1 MKRSGSLG
9 QGIGEEG
16 RNTMKAKSNWEMPSG
31 KLTRVRDFLPPPNQ
45 LVVKD
50 ATAKVTIA
58 LEKSSINFF
67 KQQAKKNHTKYQRM
81 IRELLDQYASHYSK
95 VA

>member
-1 MKRSGSLG
+1 
-9 QGIGEEG
+9 
-16 RNTMKAKSNWEMPSG
+16 MKAKSNWEMPVG
-31 KLTRVRDFLPPPNQ
+31 NLTRMRDFLPPPNQ

-67 KQQAKKNHTKYQRM
+67 KQQAKKNHTKYQRI
-81 IRELLDQYASHYSK
+81 IRELLDQYVSHYSK

>member
-1 MKRSGSLG
+1 
-9 QGIGEEG
+9 
-16 RNTMKAKSNWEMPSG
+16 MKAQSDWEMPTG
-31 KLTRVRDFLPPPNQ
+31 KLARVRDFLPPPNQ

-50 ATAKVTIA
+50 ATTKVTIA

-81 IRELLDQYASHYSK
+81 IRELLDRYVSHYSR